1 MNQATTAT
9 LIFSGLDLGP
19 SLEDRPVTSKVNLAS
34 VLSPS
39 DDVLALFRDEKV
51 CIYLQTPF
59 SAHLQVEEK
68 VKEAKKGNEE
78 DEEDLLEFGDLDIVS
93 ISEGAR

>member
-1 MNQATTAT
+1 M
-9 LIFSGLDLGP
+9 
-19 SLEDRPVTSKVNLAS
+19 
-34 VLSPS
+34 
-39 DDVLALFRDEKV
+39 
-51 CIYLQTPF
+51 
-59 SAHLQVEEK
+59 EEK